1 MKKIVCVLLMLALM
15 LSTAL
20 AAEWPEGRSP
30 AQPYANVPSVDLNTS
45 IGHILMYPRGK
56 LGVEHFC
63 DVLMIYLPREDIKLG
78 TGSLQLYRGEELVET
93 VSFANPQ
100 QVLLRSLTEEE
111 MNNLL
116 WGSGVCIEIWLSKS
130 LKLSENYYVLMDEN
144 CFTNTTGSLVSRSI
158 TSPEAWVVNVGGGYG
173 INELYYTQGMVM
185 SDAEKAARQEAET
198 LAALNAGLAP
208 TATAAP
214 AADGPVLTADEPE
227 PSAAPAAAVAA
238 APAAAAG
245 AIKVRPAV
253 GDRIDFD
260 LVLVGNAASAVVFSD
275 NNSVSF
281 ETPEYTQSGHVTG
294 QVVGDDLFW
303 GVVFLDADGNVLDV
317 EYLGR

>member
-1 MKKIVCVLLMLALM
+1 
-15 LSTAL
+15 
-20 AAEWPEGRSP
+20 
-30 AQPYANVPSVDLNTS
+30 
-45 IGHILMYPRGK
+45 
-56 LGVEHFC
+56 
-63 DVLMIYLPREDIKLG
+63 
-78 TGSLQLYRGEELVET
+78 
-93 VSFANPQ
+93 
-100 QVLLRSLTEEE
+100 
-111 MNNLL
+111 
-116 WGSGVCIEIWLSKS
+116 
-130 LKLSENYYVLMDEN
+130 
-144 CFTNTTGSLVSRSI
+144 
-158 TSPEAWVVNVGGGYG
+158 
-173 INELYYTQGMVM
+173 M

-245 AIKVRPAV
+245 AIKVRPGV